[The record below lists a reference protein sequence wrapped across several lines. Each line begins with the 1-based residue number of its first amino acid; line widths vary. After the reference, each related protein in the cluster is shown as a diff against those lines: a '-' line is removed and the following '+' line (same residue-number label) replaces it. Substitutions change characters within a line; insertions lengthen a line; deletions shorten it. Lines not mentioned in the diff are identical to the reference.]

1 MIAIID
7 YEAGN
12 LTSVERVVKHFGK
25 ECAITQDLDLV
36 ARAERIIFPGV
47 GAAGETMSNL
57 KRLGLDKAL
66 KDAVAQG
73 KPVLGICI
81 GCQVVMDYS
90 EEDLTDCLGLIP
102 GKVLRFPASHQ
113 DRDGARLKVPHMGWN
128 EIRFTQDHPVFRG
141 LPQGAEFYFVH
152 SYYPEPADEAHCMG
166 ICDYGF
172 DFCAAMAKGSLVA
185 LQFHAEKSG
194 RPGLQIIENFLNWN
208 GKEG

>member
-1 MIAIID
+1 MLAIID

-12 LTSVERVVKHFGK
+12 LTSVERVVKHFGGD
-25 ECAITQDLDLV
+25 CAITQDLDAV
-36 ARAERIIFPGV
+36 AAAERIIFPGV

-57 KRLGLDKAL
+57 RRLGLDRAL

-90 EEDLTDCLGLIP
+90 EEDDAQCLGLIP
-102 GKVLRFPASHQ
+102 GKVARFTPDMHDSAGQ
-113 DRDGARLKVPHMGWN
+113 RLKVPHMGWN
-128 EIRFTQDHPVFRG
+128 EIRFQKEHPVFSG

-152 SYYPEPADEAHCMG
+152 SYYPQPENEAHCYG
-166 ICDYGF
+166 VCDYGF

-194 RPGLQIIENFLNWN
+194 EPGLKIIENFLKWN
-208 GKEG
+208 GKEA

>member
-1 MIAIID
+1 
-7 YEAGN
+7 
-12 LTSVERVVKHFGK
+12 
-25 ECAITQDLDLV
+25 
-36 ARAERIIFPGV
+36 
-47 GAAGETMSNL
+47 MSNL

-141 LPQGAEFYFVH
+141 LPQGADSTLCIPIIPSPRMRLIAWAYAIMALILRCHGQGVFGG
-152 SYYPEPADEAHCMG
+152 PAVPCRKIRQAWLADH
-166 ICDYGF
+166 
-172 DFCAAMAKGSLVA
+172 
-185 LQFHAEKSG
+185 
-194 RPGLQIIENFLNWN
+194 
-208 GKEG
+208 